1 MASRIRFFPNR
12 DSFGVS
18 DQLKVRC
25 SFRWFRC
32 RTTTFGCWGYFP
44 LANLLLDDTG
54 NMWIFFPLDSVDGG
68 AMPTAEWCA
77 EAERDVSQFTGDSS
91 IHRGTS
97 HFHRRFR
104 NDFWCQRGTGSLLL
118 HLFARFVCQ
127 FWYTYYIILLIYI
140 YIHTYTLVNLLW
152 QRFFGEVYE
161 YRGNFMGQFLRSAG
175 LTCCSVN
182 GDSVS
187 RCTQVI
193 PVGDGNTG
201 GASWKRFGDPGPHI
215 FLGTEASKTEP
226 L

>member
-1 MASRIRFFPNR
+1 MIQGTCGFFSIGFSGWR
-12 DSFGVS
+12 RYAHRRV
-18 DQLKVRC
+18 VRRSGKGC
-25 SFRWFRC
+25 LPVHRW
-32 RTTTFGCWGYFP
+32 
-44 LANLLLDDTG
+44 L
-54 NMWIFFPLDSVDGG
+54 V
-68 AMPTAEWCA
+68 
-77 EAERDVSQFTGDSS
+77 DSS
-91 IHRGTS
+91 W
-97 HFHRRFR
+97 HFTFSSPFQKRFLMSA
-104 NDFWCQRGTGSLLL
+104 WHWLALVTL
-118 HLFARFVCQ
+118 VCQ
-127 FWYTYYIILLIYI
+127 ICLPILVYILHHITNIYI
-140 YIHTYTLVNLLW
+140 YTYTLVNLLW

>member
-1 MASRIRFFPNR
+1 
-12 DSFGVS
+12 
-18 DQLKVRC
+18 
-25 SFRWFRC
+25 
-32 RTTTFGCWGYFP
+32 
-44 LANLLLDDTG
+44 
-54 NMWIFFPLDSVDGG
+54 
-68 AMPTAEWCA
+68 MPTAEWCA

-140 YIHTYTLVNLLW
+140 YTYTLVNLLW
-152 QRFFGEVYE
+152 QRFLV
-161 YRGNFMGQFLRSAG
+161 RSMSTVATSWANFLEQDCKTPTATVSMDV
-175 LTCCSVN
+175 SVN

-201 GASWKRFGDPGPHI
+201 DLCVVETVSGSHATFFWAPKHQKQSHYSHHKTRKKMQIMKPH
-215 FLGTEASKTEP
+215 
-226 L
+226 